1 MIFYLGGECLKWNSD
16 ALFLFYFFLNSLIFL
31 VMLILNIRLTLDSCE
46 KLAENIQDDLA
57 VRESVLFKII
67 ISYF

>member
-1 MIFYLGGECLKWNSD
+1 MIFYLGGECLKCNSD